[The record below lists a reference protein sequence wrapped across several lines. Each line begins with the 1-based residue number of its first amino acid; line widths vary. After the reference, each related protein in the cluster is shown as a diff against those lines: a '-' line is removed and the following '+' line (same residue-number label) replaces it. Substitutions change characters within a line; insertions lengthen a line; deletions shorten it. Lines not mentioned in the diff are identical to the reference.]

1 MTLVVEALN
10 EALRSSLEDSEQVYF
25 LGEDILDP
33 YGGAFKVAR
42 GLSTAFPER
51 VITTPVSEAAIVG
64 IGVGM
69 ALRGLRPVVEVMF
82 GDFLLLAAD
91 QIINHAAKMRWMSN
105 GRTSVP
111 LVIRTPMGGR
121 RGYGPTHSQ
130 TLEKHFLGAPG
141 LQVVAVGA
149 LGDPKELLRRAI
161 LDDEDPVLFVEHKLL
176 YACPVLKHDEVPE
189 FEVETLGD
197 RYPMYRLRL
206 EGAPRPSVTLICY
219 GYMAELAR
227 QAVRQLAYE
236 YEVFTELLV
245 YTRLSPL
252 RIEPLLESVR
262 GTRRLI
268 VAEEGTRTLGWGAEV
283 LARVVEAMAGPVA
296 VRRVAAQDCP
306 VPAAGT
312 LEDAV
317 LPQAGDLVRA
327 ALDLVR

>member
-176 YACPVLKHDEVPE
+176 DACPVLKHDEVPE

-206 EGAPRPSVTLICY
+206 EGAPRPSITLTCY

-262 GTRRLI
+262 GTRRLV

-312 LEDAV
+312 LEAAV
-317 LPQAGDLVRA
+317 LPQAEDLVRA